1 MYVSWNSSR
10 SRAGRTAPA
19 IGACVAGIAVLLLT
33 YFLGGL
39 GTFCVT
45 LVICVAVVGVGLAL
59 WGALG
64 RCARSLL
71 EAADMEQMVADQ
83 TSKDYLSGKRKS
95 RRYALSTRSVQQ
107 DGP

>member
-1 MYVSWNSSR
+1 MGWNRSW

-19 IGACVAGIAVLLLT
+19 LGACVAGIAVLLLT
-33 YFLGGL
+33 YFLGGS
-39 GTFCVT
+39 GTFFVT
-45 LVICVAVVGVGLAL
+45 LVICVALVGVGQAL

-83 TSKDYLSGKRKS
+83 TSKDYLSGKRRS
-95 RRYALSTRSVQQ
+95 RRYALSTRSAQH
-107 DGP
+107 D